1 MGGDVF
7 ARARN
12 LRARALACVIFH
24 AFVRLVPSFWAK
36 FFCARDDF
44 EKSSG
49 QVDVRRDFL
58 DMRRS
63 AEWIRDASEQ
73 KSSGQVE
80 VFRDFLRERERLSR
94 SSTFRARR
102 EYGNRRFVLSRL
114 ARCMYFMNAQL
125 PCPLARS
132 TCLRAPA
139 CTAFRVAVI
148 RRVVIL
154 ATFLT
159 R

>member
-102 EYGNRRFVLSRL
+102 V
-114 ARCMYFMNAQL
+114 
-125 PCPLARS
+125 
-132 TCLRAPA
+132 
-139 CTAFRVAVI
+139 
-148 RRVVIL
+148 
-154 ATFLT
+154 
-159 R
+159 

>member
-49 QVDVRRDFL
+49 QIDVRRDFL

-73 KSSGQVE
+73 KAQDKLKFCVTFCGGGCTDTGAERVRKKE
-80 VFRDFLRERERLSR
+80 ELRIR
-94 SSTFRARR
+94 SSSFCKAISSARA
-102 EYGNRRFVLSRL
+102 
-114 ARCMYFMNAQL
+114 
-125 PCPLARS
+125 
-132 TCLRAPA
+132 
-139 CTAFRVAVI
+139 
-148 RRVVIL
+148 
-154 ATFLT
+154 
-159 R
+159 

>member
-1 MGGDVF
+1 MGGDAF

-24 AFVRLVPSFWAK
+24 TFMQLVPSFWAK

-73 KSSGQVE
+73 KARDKLKFCVTFCGSAKGGVGVPPFALVE
-80 VFRDFLRERERLSR
+80 CR
-94 SSTFRARR
+94 
-102 EYGNRRFVLSRL
+102 N
-114 ARCMYFMNAQL
+114 
-125 PCPLARS
+125 
-132 TCLRAPA
+132 
-139 CTAFRVAVI
+139 
-148 RRVVIL
+148 
-154 ATFLT
+154 
-159 R
+159 

>member
-24 AFVRLVPSFWAK
+24 AFVRLVPNFWAK

-49 QVDVRRDFL
+49 QIDVRRDFL

-63 AEWIRDASEQ
+63 AEWIQDASEQ
-73 KSSGQVE
+73 KA
-80 VFRDFLRERERLSR
+80 RDKLKARMTFCGGGCAGTGGELVRKKEELRMR
-94 SSTFRARR
+94 SSSFCKAISSARA
-102 EYGNRRFVLSRL
+102 
-114 ARCMYFMNAQL
+114 
-125 PCPLARS
+125 
-132 TCLRAPA
+132 
-139 CTAFRVAVI
+139 
-148 RRVVIL
+148 
-154 ATFLT
+154 
-159 R
+159 